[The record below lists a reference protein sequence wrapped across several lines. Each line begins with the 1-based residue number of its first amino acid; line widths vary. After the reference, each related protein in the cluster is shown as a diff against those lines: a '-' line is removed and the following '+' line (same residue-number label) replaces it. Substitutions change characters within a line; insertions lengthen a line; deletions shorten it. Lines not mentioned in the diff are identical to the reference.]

1 VDSRFARVKSG
12 STLIPVT
19 TETSERDLSRR
30 PRVLPGLPVLLR
42 RKGEVQI
49 GTDPRHAVVVDDLP
63 PPFVDELMALDGRH
77 TVAELGERLAAK
89 DTDPAE
95 FLHLLDQLAEVG
107 LVDEAVPV
115 PGRLTADTTSRA
127 LRTGRPGTGIVAAR
141 ERRAVV
147 VHGNG
152 RIAVATASLLA
163 AAGIGRVHVVAS
175 GRVGPEDTGSGYLDI
190 DVGRPRREAAVEA
203 VGRGSGDVRTGW
215 LTNTGAPDM
224 VVLTDSLV
232 PPPQLLNTLMAEGT
246 QHLVVRVREGTGV
259 VGPLVVPGRTS
270 CVRCTH
276 LHRTDRDSVWPAVA
290 TQLADR
296 TQPADVASAS
306 VCAALAVGQVLAA
319 LDPVEVGLSPP
330 TTWNATLEVQAQ
342 LGVVERHACP
352 PHPSCTCGSAGA
364 LLPSV

>member
-1 VDSRFARVKSG
+1 MDKRFAPVESG
-12 STLIPVT
+12 STLTPVT
-19 TETSERDLSRR
+19 TGTPERDLSRR

-63 PPFVDELMALDGRH
+63 HPFVDELMALDGRH

-89 DTDPAE
+89 DVDPAE

-115 PGRLTADTTSRA
+115 PGRLVADTTSRA
-127 LRTGRPGTGIVAAR
+127 LRTGRPGTGTVLGR
-141 ERRAVV
+141 DRLAVV

-152 RIAVATASLLA
+152 RIAVATAALLA
-163 AAGIGRVHVVAS
+163 ASGIGRVHVVAS
-175 GRVGPEDTGSGYLDI
+175 GRVGPEDTGSGYLDT
-190 DVGRPRREAAVEA
+190 DVGRPRREAAVDA
-203 VGRGSGDVRTGW
+203 IDRASGDVRTGW
-215 LTNTGAPDM
+215 MTSTGAPDM

-232 PPPQLLNTLMAEGT
+232 PPPQLLNTLMLEGT
-246 QHLVVRVREGTGV
+246 QHLVVRTREGTAV
-259 VGPLVVPGRTS
+259 IGPLVVPGRTS

-276 LHRTDRDSVWPAVA
+276 LHRTDRDAGWPAVA

-296 TQPADVASAS
+296 TQPSDVTSAALCAS
-306 VCAALAVGQVLAA
+306 LAVGQVLAA

-330 TTWNATLEVQAQ
+330 TTWNAALEANPQ
-342 LGVVERHACP
+342 LGLLERVDHP
-352 PHPSCTCGSAGA
+352 PHPACTCGSAGA
-364 LLPSV
+364 SPPSV

>member
-1 VDSRFARVKSG
+1 VDSRFARVGSG
-12 STLIPVT
+12 STLTSVS
-19 TETSERDLSRR
+19 TETPERALSSR

-42 RKGEVQI
+42 RAGEVQI
-49 GTDPRHAVVVDDLP
+49 GTDPRHAIVVDELP
-63 PPFVDELMALDGRH
+63 APFVDELMALDGRF

-89 DTDPAE
+89 DADPAE

-141 ERRAVV
+141 DGRAVV

-152 RIAVATASLLA
+152 RIAVAVASLLA

-175 GRVGPEDTGSGYLDI
+175 GRVGPEDTGSGYLDT
-190 DVGRPRREAAVEA
+190 DVGRPRREAAVDA
-203 VGRGSGDVRTGW
+203 VERASGDVRTGW
-215 LTNTGAPDM
+215 LTSTGAPDM

-232 PPPQLLNTLMAEGT
+232 PPPQLLNTLMLEGT
-246 QHLVVRVREGTGV
+246 QHLLVRVRDGTGV

-270 CVRCTH
+270 CVRCTY
-276 LHRTDRDSVWPAVA
+276 LHRTDRDGRWPAVA
-290 TQLADR
+290 TQLADK
-296 TQPADVASAS
+296 TQQADVASAA
-306 VCAALAVGQVLAA
+306 VCAGLAIGQVLAA

-330 TTWNATLEVQAQ
+330 TTWNATLEANPQ
-342 LGVVERHACP
+342 LGVVERVDCP
-352 PHPSCTCGSAGA
+352 PHPSCTCGSARA
-364 LLPSV
+364 LSTSV